1 MAFKRK
7 IDMQGD
13 VFNGISNVLAVKG
26 GISTSA
32 AGGGG
37 NGTTA
42 TLTDGDMIEFPVSE
56 DSGFNFDTG
65 APSINHFKVH
75 GLQTDWVSK
84 FTPGDGE
91 LKLEV
96 PCNGTDI
103 MAFCGF
109 DGTET
114 VISLP
119 AGTKIGGQGK
129 LRGKT
134 YASTQKAVYLG
145 LMVLDDTETKVLYI
159 KKAKFMAQV
168 TFDGSNKPMVV
179 TLTGSIA
186 AGADTDAFGVLE
198 PSA

>member
-1 MAFKRK
+1 MAFKKK

-13 VFNGISNVLAVKG
+13 VFNGISSVYAVKG
-26 GISTSA
+26 GIATSA

-37 NGTTA
+37 NGTAA

-56 DSGFNFDTG
+56 ESGFSFDTG
-65 APSINHFKVH
+65 TPSVNHFKVH

-109 DGTET
+109 TGNET
-114 VISLP
+114 TLTLP
-119 AGTKIGGQGK
+119 SGLTIGGKGK
-129 LRGKT
+129 VKGKT
-134 YASTQKAVYLG
+134 YASTQKAVFLG

-159 KKAKFMAQV
+159 KKAKFMAQLN
-168 TFDGSNKPMVV
+168 FDGSNKPLVV
-179 TLTGSIA
+179 TLTGSIS
-186 AGADTDAFGVLE
+186 AGADTDAFGILE

>member
-1 MAFKRK
+1 MAFKKK

-13 VFNGISNVLAVKG
+13 VFNGISSVYAVKG
-26 GISTSA
+26 GIATSA
-32 AGGGG
+32 AGGSG
-37 NGTTA
+37 NGTAA

-56 DSGFNFDTG
+56 ESGFSFDTG
-65 APSINHFKVH
+65 APSVSHFKVH

-103 MAFCGF
+103 MTFCGF
-109 DGTET
+109 TGNET
-114 VISLP
+114 TLTLP
-119 AGTKIGGQGK
+119 SGLTIGGKGK
-129 LRGKT
+129 VKGKT
-134 YASTQKAVYLG
+134 YASTQKAIFLG

-159 KKAKFMAQV
+159 KKAKFMAQLN
-168 TFDGSNKPMVV
+168 FDGSNKPLVV
-179 TLTGSIA
+179 TLTGSIS
-186 AGADTDAFGVLE
+186 AGADTDAFGILE